1 MAAHELI
8 AMPKLRAAYNSV
20 VPPDGY
26 TTFVINWYMSIH
38 VQRVTKEGAIYL
50 VADIKWTWDYEFD
63 RPLWRCST
71 QQGQYL
77 QKVSPDLNEL
87 VHWAC
92 TIDRLNI
99 GK

>member
-1 MAAHELI
+1 MVANDLI

-26 TTFVINWYMSIH
+26 TTFVINGYMSIH
-38 VQRVTKEGAIYL
+38 VQRVTKENAIYP
-50 VADIKWTWDYEFD
+50 VAEINQLWDYEFD
-63 RPLWRCST
+63 RPMWRCTT
-71 QQGQYL
+71 QQGQQL
-77 QKVSPDLNEL
+77 SKTGPDLNEL

-92 TIDRLNI
+92 TVDRLNI